1 MDAERTRSVASL
13 AIGAGLIGL
22 GALFLLGALFQIN
35 VWGALWPF
43 FIIVPGLLFF
53 VGMVALGK
61 PGAPLAV
68 PGSIVTMVG
77 LILLLQN
84 ITGLWSTWAYT
95 WALIFPTAVGVGVA
109 IAGLW
114 GDDANAVRVGTVM
127 AGIGVAIFLF
137 FAFFFEVI
145 VNLNGLRSGAFGR
158 IAVPVM
164 IIGAGVLFLVF
175 ALQPR
180 GAGADPSPRGVDL
193 TDVLYIA
200 A

>member
-1 MDAERTRSVASL
+1 MNPERTRSLASF
-13 AIGAGLIGL
+13 AVGAALIAL

-77 LILLLQN
+77 LILFLQN
-84 ITGLWSTWAYT
+84 LTGLWSTWAYA

-114 GDDANAVRVGTVM
+114 GDDARTVRVGSVM
-127 AGIGVAIFLF
+127 AGIGLAILLF

-145 VNLNGLRSGAFGR
+145 LNLNGLRSGVFGSILIPVAI
-158 IAVPVM
+158 IA
-164 IIGAGVLFLVF
+164 AGVFFLIF
-175 ALQPR
+175 ALRPR
-180 GAGADPSPRGVDL
+180 R
-193 TDVLYIA
+193 
-200 A
+200 